1 MRSTTARSH
10 CRLILGAMLAN
21 SPTTAPAMMPAG
33 FCSTMVAAAPMAVG
47 MSSPSV
53 ARKFSPPPDE
63 RCVGR
68 LVVPGTRSVLGG
80 IGGISPASA
89 VEVDD
94 HVVERE
100 AQRAGLAEE

>member
-10 CRLILGAMLAN
+10 WRLILGAMLAN
-21 SPTTAPAMMPAG
+21 SPTTVPATRPTGLWTTA
-33 FCSTMVAAAPMAVG
+33 VAAAPMAVG

-53 ARKFSPPPDE
+53 ARKFSPPPEE
-63 RCVGR
+63 RRVGR

-80 IGGISPASA
+80 IGGWSPASA
-89 VEVDD
+89 VQVDD

-100 AQRAGLAEE
+100 AQRAG